1 MEMGANF
8 NIKGFVMDGE
18 DYIGMVTDDGFTI
31 QLQDNDG
38 NVIPLNKERIEKVAD
53 KWNEIGM
60 VNPVFPNELRDAL
73 ERVENPPFV
82 VAEDKVDE
90 FLSEK
95 PDEDFLKK
103 VFEVADNF
111 EKNCLPD
118 GIVLEP
124 EFIIK
129 NDGSIK
135 ITGVSLVRKEDADE
149 RR

>member
-1 MEMGANF
+1 MEANF
-8 NIKGFVMDGE
+8 NIVVFKMDGE
-18 DYIGMVTDDGFTI
+18 DAIGMVTDNGFT
-31 QLQDNDG
+31 LQFQDGDG
-38 NVIPLNKERIEKVAD
+38 NVIPLNKERIEEIID
-53 KWNEIGM
+53 KWNAIGM

-90 FLSEK
+90 FLNEK

-124 EFIIK
+124 EFIIR

-135 ITGVSLVRKEDADE
+135 FTGVSFVKEE
-149 RR
+149 VNELE